1 MRTLRYLILSLF
13 AIVVTTAFTACNDK
27 DKSDED
33 DQPEV
38 IRSNDELKPSAQDVL
53 TAPQQLKSTL
63 NEITN
68 EINDGFD
75 EITIL
80 EQTIDSID
88 ISQLSQNKRA
98 KLRNDILLKK
108 NAIQERRKE
117 LSELEDDLN
126 YIDDKGKA
134 EIAQDI
140 NNLRKQLD
148 LQKSMINHLSA
159 KLLPLGRKAK
169 DHANIT
175 DSTTVNELPPET
187 KSITQDD
194 DPNHKEQRE
203 QLNNELNECY
213 YVIGTREELKNHKI
227 IESEFL
233 KRTKVMQSG
242 NLLISYFT
250 KADKR
255 TLNEIT
261 ISGKNVKLLTN
272 HDEQS
277 FSKEESDGLTI
288 IKILDPAQFWEYS
301 NYLVVQVE

>member
-1 MRTLRYLILSLF
+1 MRTLKYAILSLL
-13 AIVVTTAFTACNDK
+13 AIVVTTAFTACGGK
-27 DKSDED
+27 DNSDSD
-33 DQPEV
+33 SSPEV

-53 TAPQQLKSTL
+53 TALQQLKITI

-75 EITIL
+75 EITTL
-80 EQTIDSID
+80 EQTIDTID

-108 NAIQERRKE
+108 NAIQDRGKQ
-117 LSELEDDLN
+117 LSDVEDDLS
-126 YIDDKGKA
+126 YIDEKNKT
-134 EIAQDI
+134 EIEQLI

-148 LQKSMINHLSA
+148 LQKSMIDHLSSRLNPSG
-159 KLLPLGRKAK
+159 KKAK
-169 DHANIT
+169 GNTNIT
-175 DSTTVNELPPET
+175 DSTTVNNQPPET
-187 KSITQDD
+187 MPNTQEKDVD
-194 DPNHKEQRE
+194 MKQRE

-213 YVIGTREELKNHKI
+213 YVIGTREVLKNHKI

-233 KRTKVMQSG
+233 NKTKVMQSG

-255 TLNEIT
+255 TLNEIS
-261 ISGKNVKLLTN
+261 IPGKNVKLLTT
-272 HDEQS
+272 HDAQS
-277 FSKEESDGLTI
+277 FSKEENGDLTI
-288 IKILDPAQFWEYS
+288 IRILDPVAFWEYS